1 MGLQQKVLLIIGHI
15 FTKGEQNG
23 LIRLLLVLMRALT
36 TVNIQKYPTI
46 STLGTKPNLTP
57 LFPVQ
62 ALLTS
67 KNT

>member
-1 MGLQQKVLLIIGHI
+1 MGLFGCNWCLEGPYQLLTAQKHPI
-15 FTKGEQNG
+15 
-23 LIRLLLVLMRALT
+23 
-36 TVNIQKYPTI
+36 I